1 MVQQQP
7 ITAMQT
13 ILPPSKLPIGN
24 AFAMFAQ
31 LLGGAILV
39 QLAQTLFENQVGP
52 ALEIFAPGV
61 DAQTVLSV
69 GATAFR
75 SVVSPEEEVGV
86 VLAYNRAITRVFVSF
101 SSQIVNVGEILLLG
115 TNRL

>member
-1 MVQQQP
+1 
-7 ITAMQT
+7 MQT

-31 LLGGAILV
+31 LLGGAIIL
-39 QLAQTLFENQVGP
+39 QLAQTLFANQVAP
-52 ALEIFAPGV
+52 ALEIFSPGV

-75 SVVSPEEEVGV
+75 SVVSPEEVAGV
-86 VLAYNRAITRVFVSF
+86 VLAYNRAISRAFVSF
-101 SSQIVNVGEILLLG
+101 ASRMVSWGGGLIIEN
-115 TNRL
+115 